1 MGRYSKS
8 RYLKQYYMLSIFTQ
22 INLYTALFTLQAV
35 LDNSDSTIVLIVIAT
50 ILLASQLGEG
60 KEHLVFHKE
69 EMGSDKP
76 TVDTLAGLSTAV
88 SAPKVVELVTDPEEI
103 LKQRKR
109 ISWHGKM
116 IFFPGIVAIFSTLI
130 FLLGLF
136 TVLFAYGITKADDGR
151 EICASG
157 PMAVWASMSLSGW
170 FFALW
175 HIVSYVPVLL
185 TLTMLSFTHFRSYN
199 DVRTPSVLVILG
211 MTWGLRQHLVH
222 TTADD
227 DHAGRTGQL
236 KSSTSEKKQGHRIY
250 RPRGRR

>member
-1 MGRYSKS
+1 MQAICESVGAKYSIDSPTDVLRWTCSASRYSKP

-69 EMGSDKP
+69 IMNEKA
-76 TVDTLAGLSTAV
+76 TVDALANAL
-88 SAPKVVELVTDPEEI
+88 SAPKVAELVTNPEEI
-103 LKQRKR
+103 LEHRKR
-109 ISWHGKM
+109 IRWHGKM

-170 FFALW
+170 VFALW
-175 HIVSYVPVLL
+175 HILSYVPVLL

-199 DVRTPSVLVILG
+199 DVRTQSVLVTLCMFCG
-211 MTWGLRQHLVH
+211 PLKRSVRTAA
-222 TTADD
+222 ADD
-227 DHAGRTGQL
+227 
-236 KSSTSEKKQGHRIY
+236 
-250 RPRGRR
+250 